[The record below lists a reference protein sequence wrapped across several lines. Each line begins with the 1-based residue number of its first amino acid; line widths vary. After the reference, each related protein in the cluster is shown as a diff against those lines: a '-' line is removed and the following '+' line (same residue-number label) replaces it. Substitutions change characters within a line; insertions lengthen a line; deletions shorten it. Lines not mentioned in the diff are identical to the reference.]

1 MTFWKRQN
9 YVNNEKML
17 PEGRGIQK
25 NLLGSEN
32 VLYETVRISICQLY
46 TYLNALNVQHQT

>member
-1 MTFWKRQN
+1 
-9 YVNNEKML
+9 ML

-46 TYLNALNVQHQT
+46 TYLNALNVQHQTWHLM

>member
-1 MTFWKRQN
+1 MTFWKKQD

-25 NLLGSEN
+25 KSFG
-32 VLYETVRISICQLY
+32 Q
-46 TYLNALNVQHQT
+46 